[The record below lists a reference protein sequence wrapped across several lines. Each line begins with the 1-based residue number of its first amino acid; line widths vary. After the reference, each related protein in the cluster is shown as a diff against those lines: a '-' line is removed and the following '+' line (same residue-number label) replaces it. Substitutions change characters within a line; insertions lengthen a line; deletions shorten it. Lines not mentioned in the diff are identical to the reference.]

1 MSLNVACIMGRFVS
15 NPELR
20 NTSNGISVTSF
31 TLAVDRSYC
40 KQGEERQCDFID
52 CVAWRGTAEFVCK
65 YFSKGQL
72 AAVQGFI
79 QTRTYTDK
87 DGNKRK
93 AVEIVADAV
102 HFAEPKRDRDS
113 NSGNKNTYEPA
124 HGSADIDAGEDMG
137 DFEEI
142 PVPDDLPF

>member
-1 MSLNVACIMGRFVS
+1 MLNSVNLQGRFIAT
-15 NPELR
+15 PELR
-20 NTSNGISVTSF
+20 HTPNGISVTSF
-31 TLAVDRSYC
+31 SLANDIGY
-40 KQGEERQCDFID
+40 GEKKKTAFID
-52 CVAWRGTAEFVCK
+52 CVAWRGTAELICK
-65 YFSKGQL
+65 WFQKGDMVI
-72 AAVQGFI
+72 VQGFI

-137 DFEEI
+137 DFEET